1 MLEDHT
7 ERQTTD
13 NSKTMC
19 IDIRLTEEEP
29 KMLKQR
35 YPWNYLW
42 AGCRYLATLLKLLS
56 KIICRICSYV
66 ANLKNLL
73 FDKNCHILILTK
85 KEVFFHICKLFY
97 TTKKMWNNI
106 IIKLSIT
113 RFTIE
118 FHLSIYIQFWCKRFK
133 PIWVIFSINFI
144 DITLC
149 PLAFLTTV

>member
-1 MLEDHT
+1 MVCKCFLAVVYHTVCVKKEVSMLEDHT

-29 KMLKQR
+29 KML
-35 YPWNYLW
+35 N
-42 AGCRYLATLLKLLS
+42 LATLLKLLS
-56 KIICRICSYV
+56 KIICRIRSYV

-97 TTKKMWNNI
+97 TTKKM
-106 IIKLSIT
+106 
-113 RFTIE
+113 
-118 FHLSIYIQFWCKRFK
+118 
-133 PIWVIFSINFI
+133 
-144 DITLC
+144 
-149 PLAFLTTV
+149 